1 MKMSGLC
8 GRLRF
13 PVVQARQPAEVAQK
27 KRYCGAGVVV
37 GGGGGGL
44 RPMIREVHF
53 NKI

>member
-27 KRYCGAGVVV
+27 KRDCEAEGWGGAEADDQ
-37 GGGGGGL
+37 GGA
-44 RPMIREVHF
+44 F
-53 NKI
+53 